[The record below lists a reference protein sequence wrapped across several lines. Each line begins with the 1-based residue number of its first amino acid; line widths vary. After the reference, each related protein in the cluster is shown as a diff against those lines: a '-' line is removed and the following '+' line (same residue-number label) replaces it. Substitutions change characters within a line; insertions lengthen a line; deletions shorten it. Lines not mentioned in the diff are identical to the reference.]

1 MVDRMKLPEEAD
13 MVVNSV
19 RPVLEKIGQKDRHN
33 ELGPNRETPNKR
45 MQVFSRS
52 PGEGYFGEC
61 IRPQK
66 YELNEEVTY
75 KKVHEVRAPTL
86 PKDLLPLSKSEG
98 LFDWNKNQ
106 HGE

>member
-1 MVDRMKLPEEAD
+1 
-13 MVVNSV
+13 MVVNPV
-19 RPVLEKIGQKDRHN
+19 RPVLEKIGQNGRHN

-45 MQVFSRS
+45 LQVFSRS

-75 KKVHEVRAPTL
+75 KKVGQIRAPVFPKNFL
-86 PKDLLPLSKSEG
+86 PFVKSKG

-106 HGE
+106 QGE